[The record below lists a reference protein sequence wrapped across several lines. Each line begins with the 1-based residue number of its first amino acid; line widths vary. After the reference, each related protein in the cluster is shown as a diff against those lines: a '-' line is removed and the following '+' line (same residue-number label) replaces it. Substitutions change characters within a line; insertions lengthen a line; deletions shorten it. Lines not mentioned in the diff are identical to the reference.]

1 MTNLNLPLYPDPPA
15 NRHLETPVQVKD
27 AVIGAEINIEQL
39 HKFYGQVKV
48 LEDLDLH
55 IQPGEFVAIVGRSG
69 CGKSTLL
76 RLIADLEQPSYGE
89 IKFKSVRNFR
99 EGITSDDIRVM
110 FQDPRLLPWKS
121 ILQNAQL
128 GLAKDKRDI
137 AEQLLEK
144 VGLKDKAGQW
154 PSQLSGGQ
162 RQRTALARALSHSPR
177 ILLLD
182 EPLGALDALT
192 RLEMQNLIER
202 LWKEQGFTAILVTH
216 DVSEAVQ
223 LADKIILLDKGHIAH
238 SFEVN
243 LPRPRRKGAEFA
255 ELERRVL
262 DAILTNELMDV
273 PSKEHH

>member
-1 MTNLNLPLYPDPPA
+1 MIMSNLNVPLYLDQSNTAATPDDTKAP
-15 NRHLETPVQVKD
+15 
-27 AVIGAEINIEQL
+27 IGAEILIEQL

-55 IQPGEFVAIVGRSG
+55 IQPGEFIAIVGRSG

-76 RLIADLEQPSYGE
+76 RLIAGLENTSYGE
-89 IKFKSVRNFR
+89 IKFKSARNFR

-121 ILQNAQL
+121 NVQL
-128 GLAKDKRDI
+128 GLKK
-137 AEQLLEK
+137 EQQHHAVALLEK
-144 VGLKDKAGQW
+144 VGLKDKAEQW

-162 RQRTALARALSHSPR
+162 RQRTALARALSHFPR

-192 RLEMQNLIER
+192 RLEMQSLIER
-202 LWKEQGFTAILVTH
+202 LWTEQGFTAILVTH

-223 LADKIILLDKGHIAH
+223 LADRIILLDKGHIAQ
-238 SFEVN
+238 SFEVK
-243 LPRPRRKGAEFA
+243 LPRPRQKSLEFA
-255 ELERRVL
+255 QLEQQVL
-262 DAILTNELMDV
+262 EAVLAT
-273 PSKEHH
+273 

>member
-1 MTNLNLPLYPDPPA
+1 MNDITAAQHAEQSITEQKRYQDINP
-15 NRHLETPVQVKD
+15 H
-27 AVIGAEINIEQL
+27 AVTGAEIMIEQL
-39 HKFYGQVKV
+39 HKFYGSVKV

-55 IQPGEFVAIVGRSG
+55 IQPGEFLAIVGRSG

-89 IKFKSVRNFR
+89 IKFKSARHIR

-121 ILQNAQL
+121 IEHNVQL
-128 GLAKDKRDI
+128 GLPKDQH
-137 AEQLLEK
+137 ANASQMLEK
-144 VGLKDKAGQW
+144 VGLKEKAELW

-162 RQRTALARALSHSPR
+162 RQRTALARALSHKPR

-192 RLEMQNLIER
+192 RLDMQSLIEK
-202 LWKEQGFTAILVTH
+202 LWTEQGFTAILVIH

-223 LADKIILLDKGHIAH
+223 LADRIILLDKGHIAKQ
-238 SFEVN
+238 FEVN
-243 LPRPRRKGAEFA
+243 LPRPRQKGVQFA
-255 ELERRVL
+255 ELEQQVL
-262 DAILTNELMDV
+262 NAVLAT
-273 PSKEHH
+273 

>member
-1 MTNLNLPLYPDPPA
+1 MSNLNLNLYENNFIQPIIEPDTTNAPA
-15 NRHLETPVQVKD
+15 N
-27 AVIGAEINIEQL
+27 GADILIEQL
-39 HKFYGQVKV
+39 YKFYGEVKV
-48 LEDLDLH
+48 LEDLDLNT
-55 IQPGEFVAIVGRSG
+55 QAGEFVAIVGRSG

-76 RLIADLEQPSYGE
+76 RLIAQLEKTSYGE
-89 IKFKSVRNFR
+89 IKFQSACNFR

-121 ILQNAQL
+121 VMQNVQL
-128 GLAKDKRDI
+128 GLAKSQRGL

-144 VGLKDKAGQW
+144 VGLKEKAAQW
-154 PSQLSGGQ
+154 PAQLSGGQ
-162 RQRTALARALSHSPR
+162 RQRAALARALSHAPR

-223 LADKIILLDKGHIAH
+223 LADRIILLDQGHIAH
-238 SFEVN
+238 NFQVN
-243 LPRPRRKGAEFA
+243 RPRPRKKSIAFA
-255 ELERRVL
+255 QLEQQVL
-262 DAILTNELMDV
+262 NAVLAT
-273 PSKEHH
+273 